1 MKKLPHSIIALFTV
15 FTILAFSITHAAELS
30 KEEAEKSDIK
40 REYYLK
46 AAFLRYVVEFVQ
58 WPKNAIPET
67 AVNICVYGDIPS
79 LEGLNSINGKV
90 VNNRSI
96 VIRTI
101 PTLAVAKAGKQECQ
115 MLYIGKTANNKLN
128 SIIQEMKDLPIL
140 TFGDQAGL
148 AEKGGTMNFYIA
160 NNRMGIMINQET
172 VLQNKLE
179 INPRM
184 LKLVTVFPDA
194 KQLKNN

>member
-1 MKKLPHSIIALFTV
+1 MEKLSHYIITV
-15 FTILAFSITHAAELS
+15 FAILAILTFSMTRAADLS
-30 KEEAEKSDIK
+30 KEEAAKKSDIA

-46 AAFLRYVVEFVQ
+46 AAFLRYVVEFVE
-58 WPKNAIPET
+58 WPKEAIPET
-67 AVNICVYGDIPS
+67 AVTICVYGEIPS

-96 VIRTI
+96 IIRTI
-101 PTLAVAKAGKQECQ
+101 PTLEVAKSGKQECQ
-115 MLYIGKTANNKLN
+115 MLYIGQPKNTKLD
-128 SIIQEMKDLPIL
+128 SIIQEMKNLPVL

-172 VLQNKLE
+172 VAQNKLH

-184 LKLVTVFPDA
+184 LKLVTIFPDE
-194 KQLKNN
+194 KQLR

>member
-1 MKKLPHSIIALFTV
+1 MKKINFVICFIVSFFLIGS
-15 FTILAFSITHAAELS
+15 SAALS
-30 KEEAEKSDIK
+30 KSEAEKKYNIS

-46 AAFLRYVVEFVQ
+46 AAFLRYVVEFVT
-58 WPKNAIPET
+58 WPQGAISDS

-101 PTLAVAKAGKQECQ
+101 PNIQIAKSDKLACQ
-115 MLYIGKTANNKLN
+115 MLYLGATKTPTLE
-128 SIIQEMKDLPIL
+128 SVIQEMKSLPII

-148 AEKGGTMNFYIA
+148 AEKGGTMNFYVS
-160 NNRMGIMINQET
+160 NNKMGIMINQET
-172 VLQNKLE
+172 VAQNKLE

-184 LKLVTVFPDA
+184 LRLVTIFPPDTR
-194 KQLKNN
+194 KF

>member
-1 MKKLPHSIIALFTV
+1 MKKFSHYIICVLTV
-15 FTILAFSITHAAELS
+15 FAMFTFSITHAAELS
-30 KEEAEKSDIK
+30 KAEAEKSDIT

-67 AVNICVYGDIPS
+67 AVNICVYGEIPS

-101 PTLAVAKAGKQECQ
+101 PTLAIAQSGKQECQ
-115 MLYIGKTANNKLN
+115 MLYIGKTENNKLN
-128 SIIQEMKDLPIL
+128 SIIQDMKDLPVL

-148 AEKGGTMNFYIA
+148 AEKGGTMNFYIT

-172 VLQNKLE
+172 VSQNKLQ